1 MVQPSLGTWHTCAQ
15 IADYQRKMEDMQ
27 VDFTQVRKWLGAGGC
42 CCCCCCC
49 CCYRMEQAWQVRPHV
64 TCSTRGKGRCQL

>member
-27 VDFTQVRKWLGAGGC
+27 VDFTQVREW
-42 CCCCCCC
+42 
-49 CCYRMEQAWQVRPHV
+49 
-64 TCSTRGKGRCQL
+64 